1 MNHPDNLHE
10 GRVAA
15 SPLTMKESEPMNQP
29 RNRVPRSLKVLALM
43 VGLTVA
49 VPWALADITRQITVE
64 QTPIAELSAP
74 DSSLKLDIWLDRSDG
89 RYLPGESAQL
99 YLRPDRD
106 VQVVVLNVDARGA
119 TTVLFPNQ
127 YARDNRL
134 SGQRVHTLPAPD
146 APYHFRVSEPM
157 GINLI
162 KVIASTDERAILD
175 TGQLRSGN
183 GPFARIARSTTDL
196 ARQITVTINEQ
207 PDSQWAMAEQ
217 YLEVVQQRPGT
228 AGTQAPAAQPSSFGL
243 DLRLEQDQYRQ
254 GEHLALTI
262 AAERDCT
269 LTLVNISETRNE
281 AVVLYPNEA
290 VPQVRLQAGRQTWLP
305 GADSPVRLSVL
316 GPPGGQTL
324 MAVCTEES
332 VSLLG
337 NLSQYAQRS
346 VYPQL
351 NHQQWVTLQAAAQQQ
366 PRSARASVQ
375 FRVVP

>member
-1 MNHPDNLHE
+1 
-10 GRVAA
+10 
-15 SPLTMKESEPMNQP
+15 MNQS
-29 RNRVPRSLKVLALM
+29 RNRVPRTLQALALM
-43 VGLTVA
+43 AGLSLA
-49 VPWALADITRQITVE
+49 APWAPADTTRQLTVE
-64 QTPIAELSAP
+64 QTPIAELNAP
-74 DSSLKLDIWLDRSDG
+74 ESDLKLDIWLDRSDG

-119 TTVLFPNQ
+119 TTVLFPNE

-183 GPFARIARSTTDL
+183 GPFARARSTTDL
-196 ARQITVTINEQ
+196 ARQLTVTINEQ

-228 AGTQAPAAQPSSFGL
+228 AGTQAPAAQPDDFGL
-243 DLRLEQDQYRQ
+243 DLRLEKDHYRP

-281 AVVLYPNEA
+281 AVVLYPNQA
-290 VPQVRLQAGRQTWLP
+290 VAQVRLQAGRQTWLP

-332 VSLLG
+332 ASLLG

-351 NHQQWVTLQAAAQQQ
+351 NHQQWAALQAAAQQQ